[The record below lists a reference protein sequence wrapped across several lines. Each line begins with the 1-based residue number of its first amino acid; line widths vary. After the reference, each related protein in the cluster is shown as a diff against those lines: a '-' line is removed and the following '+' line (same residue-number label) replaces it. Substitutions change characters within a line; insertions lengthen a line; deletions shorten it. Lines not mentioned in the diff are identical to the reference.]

1 MKTLEAK
8 SLQDLRSR
16 LDRLEAQSEQSGQ
29 SGQSGHTAGN
39 DLFVGKYVNV
49 LEKVLTRIETCK
61 FICLAMLVCFIF

>member
-16 LDRLEAQSEQSGQ
+16 LDRLEAQSEQ

-61 FICLAMLVCFIF
+61 LICLAMLVCFIF